1 MKCTYCHHESEDA
14 FAYCPNCGAPAEPET
29 PPPSRN
35 AVADRLM
42 PALQNNNFMTICVLL
57 SVSLGCSVLAGS
69 MQLFTLLAA
78 IFAWQ
83 IYASVKKN
91 MLEVKNVRGLSGTV
105 YAMYIVNYVLAAI
118 LLVCGLGLTG
128 LLLGARE
135 LFVEAMEEL
144 QSEIFFPS
152 SIAGL
157 LASLPYLLVVISL
170 VYGVG
175 YFVINIFGFSR
186 IHGFL
191 KSTYLSLAS
200 GDLSTV
206 KHARS
211 AYVWLWVFGVVQG
224 VSALSSLMNFYVF
237 SAVSAGCLSAVYIMA
252 AFLVKDAFL
261 REEADA

>member
-1 MKCTYCHHESEDA
+1 MEYTYCHEEEEA
-14 FAYCPNCGAPAEPET
+14 AG
-29 PPPSRN
+29 RN

-57 SVSLGCSVLAGS
+57 SVSLGCSVLAGA
-69 MQLFTLLAA
+69 MQLFTLLAT
-78 IFAWQ
+78 IFSWL
-83 IYASVKKN
+83 IYASVRKN
-91 MLEVKNVRGLSGTV
+91 TLEVKNLRGLSGTV

-118 LLVCGLGLTG
+118 LLVCGLCLTG

-135 LFVEAMEEL
+135 FFVEAMEEL
-144 QSEIFFPS
+144 QPEIYFPS
-152 SIAGL
+152 SIAKM
-157 LASLPYLLVVISL
+157 LASLPYLLAVISL

-191 KSTYLSLAS
+191 KSTYLSLAT

-206 KHARS
+206 KHARG

-224 VSALSSLMNFYVF
+224 VSALSTLMNFDVF
-237 SAVSAGCLSAVYIMA
+237 SAVSMGCLSAVYIMA

-261 REEADA
+261 RGEADE